1 MRKLRDNISVNS
13 PGWLKDFDMIVMP
26 PVKQVPTPNYSPQ
39 NIRHDLI
46 ILHLMEGGYAGSVA
60 WLCNRSV
67 KASAHLC
74 MKADGSEVT
83 QLVPLGLKAWAQ
95 CAFNDA
101 GPSVEIEGFTQHGL
115 SDQTLNAAAQIAAWL
130 CVEYD
135 INPVWAQQGKG
146 RGVCCHHDLGAAGGG
161 HVDICQVGAELWQR
175 MMRAIVQF
183 HAQMKT
189 SPAPPFALHGVP
201 NPSQA
206 VLPPSDPPSPS
217 HGGAPRIQP
226 GEMPVPHNT
235 DTGFPLA
242 SIHDW
247 QTRLVQ
253 VGANPTLTVDNIEGG
268 ATRAAIG
275 VFQKACNLPI
285 TNDVNPATWARLYA
299 MTAK

>member
-1 MRKLRDNISVNS
+1 M
-13 PGWLKDFDMIVMP
+13 
-26 PVKQVPTPNYSPQ
+26 
-39 NIRHDLI
+39 
-46 ILHLMEGGYAGSVA
+46 MEGGYGGSVA

-83 QLVPLGLKAWAQ
+83 QLVPLGQEAWAQ
-95 CAFNDA
+95 CALNPA
-101 GPSVEIEGFTQHGL
+101 GVSVEIEGFTAHGL

-146 RGVCCHHDLGAAGGG
+146 RGVCCHHDLGMQGGG

-175 MMRAIVQF
+175 MMRAIVQI
-183 HAQMKT
+183 HAQLKT
-189 SPAPPFALHGVP
+189 SPMPPFALHGVP
-201 NPSQA
+201 NPHQ
-206 VLPPSDPPSPS
+206 VELPPAVPQTPS
-217 HGGAPRIQP
+217 HGGAPRIDP
-226 GEMPVPHNT
+226 NTAPIPHAT
-235 DTGFPLA
+235 DTGSPLG

-247 QTRLVQ
+247 QVRLAQ
-253 VGANPTLTVDNIEGG
+253 VGANPTLTADDIEGG

-275 VFQKACNLPI
+275 AFQKAVGLPV